1 MLTVDATVRSDRK
14 VPSKP
19 FTFPVPTEDAVKQPN
34 LHLCDVHEKHS
45 IVAIP
50 TTFGVTLNMYSNDS
64 YVWTCGLNPPD
75 FRDHNSTKFGPP
87 IHSIQFDFF
96 TMPREASTSQLNR
109 SSHMQ
114 VPPSL
119 SMKIELELTIANNG
133 QPKPA
138 VKGIEDVRAS
148 MEFDETDRT
157 GRAGANGDVTGEHKS
172 WKRLHR
178 KERALCR
185 FLLARHVQPPAI
197 RAELGWSLSTIYK
210 IKKDRYKEKDVRAE
224 DDKYVGEEFYEIWRK
239 LGVQIQAIYK
249 SHVHRD
255 WEHLRREERALCRSL
270 LENGVQPPVI
280 HAELGWSLSTI
291 RKIKNDNYVSKDTN
305 REDEEYTGE
314 EFDAVLKKIQ
324 ERASPSLK
332 RGRKKRSRVN
342 ERQGRVRIASPD
354 HTEPLL
360 EGACADFHTYLM
372 HQVCSVSR
380 EEAWLG
386 AFRSIELSDST
397 LRHFADPEVPRAR
410 LKDFLN
416 EKYAVM
422 KSNDLFILENVAWA
436 WDVAAKRSKPS
447 RRQKTKAVFISTR
460 N

>member
-1 MLTVDATVRSDRK
+1 
-14 VPSKP
+14 
-19 FTFPVPTEDAVKQPN
+19 
-34 LHLCDVHEKHS
+34 
-45 IVAIP
+45 
-50 TTFGVTLNMYSNDS
+50 
-64 YVWTCGLNPPD
+64 
-75 FRDHNSTKFGPP
+75 
-87 IHSIQFDFF
+87 
-96 TMPREASTSQLNR
+96 MPREASTSQLNR

-148 MEFDETDRT
+148 MEFDKTDRA

-210 IKKDRYKEKDVRAE
+210 IKNDHYKEKDVRAE

-239 LGVQIQAIYK
+239 IQARYE

-255 WEHLRREERALCRSL
+255 WEHLRREERALCRFL
-270 LENGVQPPVI
+270 LENDIQPPAI
-280 HAELGWSLSTI
+280 HAEMGWSLSTI
-291 RKIKNDNYVSKDTN
+291 YKIKNDNYVSKDTK
-305 REDEEYTGE
+305 REDEEYIGE

-332 RGRKKRSRVN
+332 RGRKKHSRVN
-342 ERQGRVRIASPD
+342 EREGRIRIASPD
-354 HTEPLL
+354 RTEPLL
-360 EGACADFHTYLM
+360 EGVCADFHTYLM
-372 HQVCSVSR
+372 RQMRSISR

-386 AFRSIELSDST
+386 SFRDIKLSDSV
-397 LRHFADPEVPRAR
+397 LRHFADPEVARAR

-416 EKYAVM
+416 EKYAGM
-422 KSNDLFILENVAWA
+422 KTNDLFILENVAWE
-436 WDVAAKRSKPS
+436 WIC
-447 RRQKTKAVFISTR
+447 TM
-460 N
+460 